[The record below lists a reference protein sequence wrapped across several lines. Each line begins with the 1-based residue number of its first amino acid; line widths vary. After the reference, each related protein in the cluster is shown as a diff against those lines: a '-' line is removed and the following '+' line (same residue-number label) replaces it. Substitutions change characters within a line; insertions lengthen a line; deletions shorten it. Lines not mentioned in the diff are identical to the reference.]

1 MNAHAGTNAVPSGAI
16 QGRDSTT
23 PGPHDSARDAHSDIN
38 DLCAA
43 YMRGPNRDF
52 GPTPYERIYCNLGKL
67 EPLLSAFR
75 SNASL
80 PSSLE
85 DLQGVFDGSQK
96 ELADLREGCR
106 WIEGHLKKSED
117 ANAQQLQAIRTL
129 SEAIRTLSDA
139 ASQLS
144 SIVDGTLAQSPQ
156 FMGFPRAHAP
166 ADVVRRL
173 SQYVRFVCSVLDEVG
188 ETSKLVKS
196 SDKAQAGERTPAS
209 MVASLLNNGIVS
221 GTYARYLSGDL
232 ATLGCDGSSGRFFTK
247 EACVCWHDNSEIAG
261 TGEDFAEYIAEREAS
276 VVGGQHTPLG
286 VSTERPSEDID
297 DFPACVSAHE
307 LERRLAQSALVVLC
321 LPGECKGS
329 NFEYLRTRDPV
340 MFQGLDSGQV
350 WMSNMIPPEHIH
362 TILVPEE
369 RYQEIIQHIPETMRV
384 KVSAVRGTYQMV
396 GEKFDRSKKG
406 KTLTI
411 PNFQLA
417 LAECVRGIEQQRT
430 HASGPNTD
438 SAPFTIGVHATRLA
452 P

>member
-1 MNAHAGTNAVPSGAI
+1 MNAHAGTNAAPSGAI

-23 PGPHDSARDAHSDIN
+23 PGPHASAHDAHSDIN

-85 DLQGVFDGSQK
+85 DLKGALDGSQK
-96 ELADLREGCR
+96 ELADLRDGCR
-106 WIEGHLKKSED
+106 WIEGHLKKNED
-117 ANAQQLQAIRTL
+117 ANAQQLH
-129 SEAIRTLSDA
+129 AIRTLSDA

-144 SIVDGTLAQSPQ
+144 SIVDGTLAESPQ

-247 EACVCWHDNSEIAG
+247 EACVCWHDSSEKAA
-261 TGEDFAEYIAEREAS
+261 TGEDFAEYIAAREAS
-276 VVGGQHTPLG
+276 VGGGQHTPLG

-297 DFPACVSAHE
+297 AFPAIVSARE
-307 LERRLAQSALVVLC
+307 LERRLAQSALVVLY
-321 LPGECKGS
+321 LPGECKGWDYQ
-329 NFEYLRTRDPV
+329 YLQTRDPV

-369 RYQEIIQHIPETMRV
+369 RYQEIIQHIPETMRD
-384 KVSAVRGTYQMV
+384 KVSAVRGTYEMA
-396 GEKFDRSKKG
+396 GEKFDRSQKG
-406 KTLTI
+406 ETLTI
-411 PNFQLA
+411 PNFQSA